1 MRNFITLE
9 EKGSVREFIANDLN
23 NAGLRIDTNKYRN
36 IIINQLSPH
45 ITNNLKQQQQGS
57 RVFNVPLHQ
66 MDTISV
72 KIDNFDLTV
81 PIFLRWCFD
90 CIRRSIKHEGL
101 FRKSGG
107 SQRVKELM
115 ARIEDGPLTPSLS
128 PSNTVFD
135 VCSLFKE
142 FLRRLTYPLITYPLQ
157 DLLLDCFSMRSLTL
171 DKKIDMYLNILLLLP
186 DEHLH
191 TLIYILRFL
200 HEITLNER
208 DNKMN
213 AKNLA
218 ICVGPGI
225 MRTIIEGKTNIM
237 TEQCATSVSDIVET
251 LIINSTKLGYIT
263 ESIYERSQMLLEMR
277 QKEVISNSDESF
289 AIENGIDNGISS
301 TGKIND
307 PTNAKKRR
315 SGSVKEFLVHMTN
328 RLRRRSGSN
337 NDSRDQTNA
346 FLDQS
351 GKLSSSHTREHRYHY
366 QQNSISGHCLSSSSS
381 STTTTKRKS
390 SDDPNGGNSKR
401 GKTKTTQEKSS
412 LPDINR
418 FTSPITAFRRKKKTP
433 GSSNDPGF
441 PFKIE
446 HSHLP
451 QLLHFTDEV
460 PLRFTNAVINTA
472 SSSSSSSSTTT
483 PNGSITTL
491 TSSIVNN
498 NSFVLG
504 ALQPST
510 MIPSETQPS
519 LLTNP
524 TPAACINKSL
534 DAKKLNLLD
543 SWKWPKSSRKAERK
557 PLVAIH
563 APMLLSSAVGSSSLS
578 QSPPSPIKPING
590 SNSSSSS
597 SQQIGGSSS
606 IMHSSF
612 GVPRRHSDD
621 VVSTSLST
629 TAYRPRRSIS
639 SSGGQQQ
646 TRHIVCMLNNYSH
659 SLSSNQQQNT
669 SDDDDDDNN
678 NDEQTQNIQSIPS
691 NLNLTQE
698 SFDDEDDISNELN
711 LAVVVGNEDVQS
723 LRAYSTEQ
731 TNQDNGSL
739 NVAFIDETDI
749 ERQKIHEQRDQSNA
763 MDIPNNENDTLSQTI
778 IANCEQQSIE
788 MQDICQTNDLDDILR
803 RNENRC
809 IRLTDSDDEEHV
821 NFSLSMNRITPPRI
835 KQDELKSTTPKMPV
849 RLSSSISNLI
859 STSSLTSICKERSLS
874 CSLSQTTNELFH
886 SKNLGENDENIGV
899 LNGGR
904 ESILQLKGELAGRV
918 LRQVRAFEQ
927 RSSENIQNRSIVPS
941 CTSVLSLQQKLHDNK
956 NILTMKSL
964 STLSSLTIMNTPEQ
978 NLIEQALKNSNKI
991 ISSSN
996 GTGEVTRSVKRL
1008 QNTPIRRWK
1017 ERAREFERRHQLTPP
1032 YRLLNRKRK

>member
-307 PTNAKKRR
+307 PTNAKK
-315 SGSVKEFLVHMTN
+315 
-328 RLRRRSGSN
+328 
-337 NDSRDQTNA
+337 
-346 FLDQS
+346 
-351 GKLSSSHTREHRYHY
+351 
-366 QQNSISGHCLSSSSS
+366 
-381 STTTTKRKS
+381 
-390 SDDPNGGNSKR
+390 
-401 GKTKTTQEKSS
+401 
-412 LPDINR
+412 
-418 FTSPITAFRRKKKTP
+418 TS
-433 GSSNDPGF
+433 
-441 PFKIE
+441 
-446 HSHLP
+446 
-451 QLLHFTDEV
+451 
-460 PLRFTNAVINTA
+460 
-472 SSSSSSSSTTT
+472 
-483 PNGSITTL
+483 
-491 TSSIVNN
+491 
-498 NSFVLG
+498 
-504 ALQPST
+504 
-510 MIPSETQPS
+510 
-519 LLTNP
+519 
-524 TPAACINKSL
+524 
-534 DAKKLNLLD
+534 
-543 SWKWPKSSRKAERK
+543 
-557 PLVAIH
+557 
-563 APMLLSSAVGSSSLS
+563 
-578 QSPPSPIKPING
+578 
-590 SNSSSSS
+590 
-597 SQQIGGSSS
+597 
-606 IMHSSF
+606 
-612 GVPRRHSDD
+612 
-621 VVSTSLST
+621 
-629 TAYRPRRSIS
+629 
-639 SSGGQQQ
+639 
-646 TRHIVCMLNNYSH
+646 
-659 SLSSNQQQNT
+659 
-669 SDDDDDDNN
+669 
-678 NDEQTQNIQSIPS
+678 
-691 NLNLTQE
+691 
-698 SFDDEDDISNELN
+698 
-711 LAVVVGNEDVQS
+711 
-723 LRAYSTEQ
+723 
-731 TNQDNGSL
+731 
-739 NVAFIDETDI
+739 
-749 ERQKIHEQRDQSNA
+749 
-763 MDIPNNENDTLSQTI
+763 
-778 IANCEQQSIE
+778 
-788 MQDICQTNDLDDILR
+788 
-803 RNENRC
+803 
-809 IRLTDSDDEEHV
+809 
-821 NFSLSMNRITPPRI
+821 
-835 KQDELKSTTPKMPV
+835 
-849 RLSSSISNLI
+849 
-859 STSSLTSICKERSLS
+859 
-874 CSLSQTTNELFH
+874 
-886 SKNLGENDENIGV
+886 
-899 LNGGR
+899 
-904 ESILQLKGELAGRV
+904 
-918 LRQVRAFEQ
+918 
-927 RSSENIQNRSIVPS
+927 
-941 CTSVLSLQQKLHDNK
+941 
-956 NILTMKSL
+956 
-964 STLSSLTIMNTPEQ
+964 
-978 NLIEQALKNSNKI
+978 
-991 ISSSN
+991 
-996 GTGEVTRSVKRL
+996 
-1008 QNTPIRRWK
+1008 
-1017 ERAREFERRHQLTPP
+1017 
-1032 YRLLNRKRK
+1032 

>member
-1 MRNFITLE
+1 MRNFIALE
-9 EKGSVREFIANDLN
+9 EKVSVREFIANDLN

-36 IIINQLSPH
+36 IIINQPSPH
-45 ITNNLKQQQQGS
+45 ITNNPKQQQQQQGP

-72 KIDNFDLTV
+72 KVENVDLTV

-157 DLLLDCFSMRSLTL
+157 DLLLDCFSMRSLSS
-171 DKKIDMYLNILLLLP
+171 DKKVEIYLNILLLLP
-186 DEHLH
+186 DKHLH
-191 TLIYILRFL
+191 ALIYILRFL

-225 MRTIIEGKTNIM
+225 MRTAVEGKASVM
-237 TEQCATSVSDIVET
+237 TEQCATSVSDIVEV
-251 LIINSTKLGYIT
+251 LIINAAKLGYVAD
-263 ESIYERSQMLLEMR
+263 SVYERSQMLLEMR
-277 QKEVISNSDESF
+277 QKEAVVNADESF
-289 AIENGIDNGISS
+289 AIENGIDNGISN
-301 TGKIND
+301 GKIND
-307 PTNAKKRR
+307 PANAKKRR

-412 LPDINR
+412 LPDMNR
-418 FTSPITAFRRKKKTP
+418 FTSPISAFRRKKKTP

-472 SSSSSSSSTTT
+472 PAASSSSSSSSTTA
-483 PNGSITTL
+483 PN
-491 TSSIVNN
+491 
-498 NSFVLG
+498 G
-504 ALQPST
+504 ALQPSE
-510 MIPSETQPS
+510 MQPS
-519 LLTNP
+519 LLTNAA
-524 TPAACINKSL
+524 PAACINKSL

-563 APMLLSSAVGSSSLS
+563 APMLVTSTVGSSSLS
-578 QSPPSPIKPING
+578 QSPPSPIKPNNG
-590 SNSSSSS
+590 SNQSS
-597 SQQIGGSSS
+597 SQQMAGSSM
-606 IMHSSF
+606 MHSSF

-646 TRHIVCMLNNYSH
+646 TRHVVCMLNNYSH
-659 SLSSNQQQNT
+659 SLPSSQQQNA
-669 SDDDDDDNN
+669 SDDDEP
-678 NDEQTQNIQSIPS
+678 DEQTQNIESMPS

-698 SFDDEDDISNELN
+698 SYDDEDDIANELN
-711 LAVVVGNEDVQS
+711 LAVVVGHEDIQS
-723 LRAYSTEQ
+723 LRAFSTEQ
-731 TNQDNGSL
+731 THPENGSL
-739 NVAFIDETDI
+739 DVAFIDETDV
-749 ERQKIHEQRDQSNA
+749 ERQKNQVENEQRDQSSA
-763 MDIPNNENDTLSQTI
+763 MDIPNNDNETLSQTI
-778 IANCEQQSIE
+778 VAPGEQQSIE
-788 MQDICQTNDLDDILR
+788 MQDVCQTNDLDEILK

-821 NFSLSMNRITPPRI
+821 NFSLSMNRTTPPTI
-835 KQDELKSTTPKMPV
+835 KKDELKSTTPKMPV

-859 STSSLTSICKERSLS
+859 STSSLTSTSTCKERSLS

-886 SKNLGENDENIGV
+886 SKTLGENDENIGV

-927 RSSENIQNRSIVPS
+927 RSSENIQNRSIVP
-941 CTSVLSLQQKLHDNK
+941 TSTSTLSLQQKLDDSK
-956 NILTMKSL
+956 TELTSKPSSTIL

-978 NLIEQALKNSNKI
+978 NLIEQALRNSNKI

-1008 QNTPIRRWK
+1008 QNTPIRRWR
-1017 ERAREFERRHQLTPP
+1017 ERAREFERRHQITPP